1 MVNFKLL
8 LVHVKA
14 PVLFCS
20 LNILRSKNKVS
31 RKCIQVIIDYL
42 RWGTHEKKKIK
53 EKKGKKKTQNTLQRL
68 LWLVCSLIREKEK
81 FTNEFMFLHPGVT
94 ERHSKE
100 TASI

>member
-1 MVNFKLL
+1 M
-8 LVHVKA
+8 
-14 PVLFCS
+14 
-20 LNILRSKNKVS
+20 R
-31 RKCIQVIIDYL
+31 
-42 RWGTHEKKKIK
+42 EKKKINEKK
-53 EKKGKKKTQNTLQRL
+53 EKKKQTQNTLQRL

>member
-1 MVNFKLL
+1 ML

-42 RWGTHEKKKIK
+42 RWGTHEKKKKRK
-53 EKKGKKKTQNTLQRL
+53 EKKGKKKTTKHSTEA
-68 LWLVCSLIREKEK
+68 LVASL
-81 FTNEFMFLHPGVT
+81 FTNSG
-94 ERHSKE
+94 ERKIHK
-100 TASI
+100 